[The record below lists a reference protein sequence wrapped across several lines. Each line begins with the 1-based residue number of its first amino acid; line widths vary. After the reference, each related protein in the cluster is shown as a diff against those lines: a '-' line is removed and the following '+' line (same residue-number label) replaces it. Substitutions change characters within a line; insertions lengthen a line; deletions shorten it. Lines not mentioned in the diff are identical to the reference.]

1 MRYYSL
7 QHLQS
12 LSHRSPKTGCTLN
25 DLESCIFFPCS
36 HLVSFNYYFFLLRA
50 LFSFFFM
57 SSNAP
62 CLCLLHVII
71 KKHNA
76 NLLHVTS
83 IYSSHSNWMIP
94 PLLNCSVLT
103 LCWNV
108 HTSSRGIIKVSSL
121 IGWIGRAWSCASS
134 CVAVP
139 AERQIFV
146 LLTLSQA
153 QSMQGRDSH
162 RKLFPAPPRFVTSTS
177 REHLIRLLNL
187 WWSIHQIN

>member
-1 MRYYSL
+1 MISNHASFFRAHIWF
-7 QHLQS
+7 HL
-12 LSHRSPKTGCTLN
+12 TI
-25 DLESCIFFPCS
+25 IFFCS
-36 HLVSFNYYFFLLRA
+36 VCCFHFSVCRA
-50 LFSFFFM
+50 MPLS
-57 SSNAP
+57 

-146 LLTLSQA
+146 LPTLSQA
-153 QSMQGRDSH
+153 QSMQGHDSH
-162 RKLFPAPPRFVTSTS
+162 RKLFPAPPPFCDLHQQGTPHPSLEFMM
-177 REHLIRLLNL
+177 EHSAN
-187 WWSIHQIN
+187 